1 MALTRV
7 GCHVR
12 RAGMA
17 MAMGMPF
24 CMRRASRQRI
34 IHIAHAIT
42 SVTRAYVTRSTK
54 IETCAIWQ
62 LAHGLVLSAVV
73 RAVRR
78 LRVDHTHSGATG
90 ASSGQPHCV
99 AWHGMQTM
107 LASCA
112 SVVPIVSA
120 ACCTPALPIILW
132 ASSYAWRGGR
142 AGAACARWHTF
153 PTCRLG
159 PSAASPP
166 SSP

>member
-1 MALTRV
+1 MVMVMLRTGLYDNVPPPTGTARRESDASCSEVSSTVDMALTRV

-34 IHIAHAIT
+34 IHIAYAIT

-78 LRVDHTHSGATG
+78 L
-90 ASSGQPHCV
+90 
-99 AWHGMQTM
+99 
-107 LASCA
+107 
-112 SVVPIVSA
+112 
-120 ACCTPALPIILW
+120 
-132 ASSYAWRGGR
+132 
-142 AGAACARWHTF
+142 
-153 PTCRLG
+153 
-159 PSAASPP
+159 
-166 SSP
+166 